1 MEEKQLI
8 KQLKTLKS
16 IKPSKQWADLTK
28 QGIFA
33 NETAEQSHGIM
44 GNVFA
49 MFERHAVVFSI
60 AGFLGVV
67 IIGSLFYFNSQKVN
81 FAYEQMEGLLA
92 KVVSQNETSQEMLVS
107 LGELQGKL
115 EGINIVMDN
124 LKNAKDPNQALVM
137 TEVVRVTANE
147 GKEVVKRIKKSNG
160 SLSDQVLASLVEV
173 ETLSNELGNRSYTIQ
188 KEIFDNYIID
198 LKGRSLDAENAE
210 MLEKAEKLYD
220 EGKEAE
226 AMLLITRIGSR

>member
-8 KQLKTLKS
+8 KQFKILRS
-16 IKPSKQWADLTK
+16 IKPSKQWAEATK

-33 NETAEQSHGIM
+33 NETSEASHGIM
-44 GNVFA
+44 GNVFSL
-49 MFERHAVVFSI
+49 FERHAVVFSI
-60 AGFLGVV
+60 LGFLGVV
-67 IIGSLFYFNSQKVN
+67 IIGGLFYFNSQKVN

-92 KVVSQNETSQEMLVS
+92 KVVSQNEASQEMLVS

-137 TEVVRVTANE
+137 TEVVRATANE
-147 GKEVVKRIKKSNG
+147 GKEVVERIKRSNG
-160 SLSDQVLASLVEV
+160 SLSEQVLASLVEV
-173 ETLSNELGNRSYTIQ
+173 ETLSSELGDRSYTIQ
-188 KEIFDNYIID
+188 KEIFDSYILD
-198 LKGRSLDAENAE
+198 LKGRSLRAQDAD
-210 MLEKAEKLYD
+210 MLEKAEKLYN

-226 AMLLITRIGSR
+226 AMLLITRIGS